1 MEDYLFCDAYHRRVR
16 PELLMRSP
24 NDFIVRPLG
33 DKRYADTK
41 EVDGVELIVSS
52 DQEDAKM
59 SNREAV
65 VVSTPINYDGPVAAG
80 DHLIVHHNVFKF
92 YNDMRGRLRNGR
104 SYFRDGLYFIDG
116 EQYFMW
122 RRPDGEWKPVGDFC
136 FVKPVKTLDNWIDKC
151 SDYEPLTGAVVY
163 PNEDLLVRGVERGD
177 RVLFN
182 PDSEYEFRIGDDLL
196 YRMRSSNITVKLN
209 E

>member
-1 MEDYLFCDAYHRRVR
+1 
-16 PELLMRSP
+16 MRSP

>member
-1 MEDYLFCDAYHRRVR
+1 
-16 PELLMRSP
+16 MRSP
-24 NDFIVRPLG
+24 NDFIVKPLD

-41 EVDGVELIVSS
+41 TMDGVDLIVSS

-65 VVSTPINYDGPVAAG
+65 VISTPINYDGPVVAG

-104 SYFRDGLYFIDG
+104 SYFKDGLYFVDCD
-116 EQYFMW
+116 QYFMW
-122 RRPDGEWKPVGDFC
+122 RRPDGDWSPVGDFC
-136 FVKPVKTLDNWIDKC
+136 FVKPVATRHNWIDKC
-151 SDYEPLTGAVVY
+151 SEYEPLMGTVAY
-163 PNEDLLVRGVERGD
+163 PNEDLLTRDVKRGD
-177 RVLFN
+177 RVLFT
-182 PDSEYEFRIGDDLL
+182 PDSEYEFRIGDELL
-196 YRMRSSNITVKLN
+196 YRMRSKNITIKFN